1 MKEAFL
7 MRHGRTKENNDR
19 LLVGH
24 SDPPITEE
32 AREKIIALRSRVAS
46 PDFVLCSDLRRASET
61 ARLLFPGKEIQLL
74 SELRER
80 GFGSLEM
87 KPAYMLGKNLLN
99 WYRLDGDEG
108 VFKGTGAEPLSS
120 VMLRVTH
127 VADLIREVDGQRVMV
142 MAHGAILSY
151 LTNILLNEGLIHH
164 PLNNLNYNRILFNE
178 GNTIAKVDIN
188 KSWMD

>member
-7 MRHGRTKENNDR
+7 MRHGRTKENSER

-32 AREKIIALRSRVAS
+32 AREKILALRKRVAS
-46 PDFVLCSDLRRASET
+46 PDFVFSSDLRRASET

-80 GFGSLEM
+80 GFGSLEL
-87 KPAYMLGKNLLN
+87 KSALRLGKDLLN

-120 VMLRVTH
+120 VMQRVTH
-127 VADLIREVDGQRVMV
+127 VADLIREVDAQRVMV

-151 LTNILLNEGLIHH
+151 LTNILLNEGLVHH
-164 PLNNLNYNRILFNE
+164 PLSNLNYIRILFND
-178 GNTIAKVDIN
+178 GNAVAEVDIN
-188 KSWMD
+188 KSWTD